1 MGTLRLLNALK
12 GSEVNEPRPHQK
24 ELMFVNIQLKGKR
37 TQALV
42 DTRATHNFIAEEEAK
57 RIGLKWE
64 KDSSWVKVVNSVA
77 LPLFG
82 VAKDVELL
90 IGE

>member
-1 MGTLRLLNALK
+1 M
-12 GSEVNEPRPHQK
+12 
-24 ELMFVNIQLKGKR
+24 
-37 TQALV
+37 

-64 KDSSWVKVVNSVA
+64 KDSSQVKAANSVA

-90 IGE
+90 IGEWRERASFSVAPPDDFFCISNASVPFLHF